1 VLRVL
6 SESFRMG
13 RILQS
18 ADGYRERFRTQ
29 KSFKLEWVT
38 HLYLSVGISTPRLPA
53 PKQLNRQNQ
62 AAGTHGKP
70 SLTHAMHASPSLT
83 TLAIHD
89 VTLFWESLCNAGE
102 YEAEAWHL
110 RCGVGDNTAP
120 DL

>member
-1 VLRVL
+1 MDFKNG
-6 SESFRMG
+6 SE
-13 RILQS
+13 
-18 ADGYRERFRTQ
+18 TQ

-53 PKQLNRQNQ
+53 PMQLNRQNQ
-62 AAGTHGKP
+62 AADTHGKP
-70 SLTHAMHASPSLT
+70 NPTHAMHASPPLT

-89 VTLFWESLCNAGE
+89 VTLFLESLCNAGE